1 MGAGSALCCDPPC
14 RVNAAASGDISVVAD
29 NRDTLVTSAAYAQPY
44 ISRAMK
50 FRRSRKSR
58 VDDVGAV
65 VRASY
70 GQQAANA
77 IDSQLASAAAAGD
90 DSAFTTLVTRYQP
103 AVFRWALMFAI
114 DPDEAE
120 DVTQEVFVRTHRLL
134 SQYRSDGS
142 LEAWLY
148 AITRRTANQ
157 MRRKQKR
164 RGRLALSPAARPVL
178 DVYTTDPGGRVDR
191 ERAAALIHEMFSEL
205 PPRQREIFDLID
217 LQGLTPAEVAER
229 TGMKPVS
236 VRANLFKARSA
247 IRARFLA
254 THPSYSEL
262 PK

>member
-1 MGAGSALCCDPPC
+1 M
-14 RVNAAASGDISVVAD
+14 R
-29 NRDTLVTSAAYAQPY
+29 
-44 ISRAMK
+44 
-50 FRRSRKSR
+50 FRRSRKNR
-58 VDDVGAV
+58 VEDAGPV

-70 GQQAANA
+70 DRLAANA
-77 IDSQLASAAAAGD
+77 LDAQLASAAAAGD
-90 DSAFTTLVTRYQP
+90 EAAFTTLVTRYQP
-103 AVFRWALMFAI
+103 AVFRWALMFAN

-120 DVTQEVFVRTHRLL
+120 DVAQEVFVRTHRLL

-148 AITRRTANQ
+148 SVTRRTAEQ

-164 RGRLALSPAARPVL
+164 RGRLALSPGARPARE
-178 DVYTTDPGGRVDR
+178 VYTTDPGGRVDR
-191 ERAAALIHEMFSEL
+191 ERAAALIYEMFRDL
-205 PPRQREIFDLID
+205 PSRQREIFDLID

-236 VRANLFKARSA
+236 VRANLFKARSS